1 MKAQSWCHSA
11 VPASH
16 TVGRFNLE
24 LICLC
29 WQSHTCDAVTSIFR
43 TKMMVS
49 LSFRVWLSFTRLCLG
64 TASVSLSALTAH
76 SSRSLPGPEAAPTTQ
91 SVAHRQGSFKHML
104 LHFPA
109 NFYIFKLSLSK
120 SLCSAAFEWIIVLL
134 LWSVWMEEWIRSV
147 FWYSKVHFGIYYT
160 QNCRSSE
167 GRYLNRK
174 YSSIISVGQL
184 VSVHMNIRFIWCFLF
199 YFT

>member
-1 MKAQSWCHSA
+1 
-11 VPASH
+11 
-16 TVGRFNLE
+16 
-24 LICLC
+24 
-29 WQSHTCDAVTSIFR
+29 
-43 TKMMVS
+43 
-49 LSFRVWLSFTRLCLG
+49 
-64 TASVSLSALTAH
+64 
-76 SSRSLPGPEAAPTTQ
+76 
-91 SVAHRQGSFKHML
+91 ML

-134 LWSVWMEEWIRSV
+134 LWSVCLEEWIQSV

-184 VSVHMNIRFIWCFLF
+184 VSVHMNIQFIWCFFILLYLILLSHLFCFIVFWDFIFSLHSLSFLGILSFYWATLLISIFCYDPCYWAGFLQYSASVF
-199 YFT
+199 YFILLWFPFVLLVLDFQNLWVLSTKTTH

>member
-1 MKAQSWCHSA
+1 
-11 VPASH
+11 
-16 TVGRFNLE
+16 
-24 LICLC
+24 
-29 WQSHTCDAVTSIFR
+29 
-43 TKMMVS
+43 
-49 LSFRVWLSFTRLCLG
+49 
-64 TASVSLSALTAH
+64 
-76 SSRSLPGPEAAPTTQ
+76 
-91 SVAHRQGSFKHML
+91 ML

-134 LWSVWMEEWIRSV
+134 LWSVYMEEWIQSV

-184 VSVHMNIRFIWCFLF
+184 VSVHMNIQFIWCFF
-199 YFT
+199 YFTLLNFIEPFVLFYCVLKLYFFFALSFFLGNSFILLSYITYFNILLWSMLLSWIFTILSLCILLYFIVISFSIVGTGFSEFMGFIYKNNPLT